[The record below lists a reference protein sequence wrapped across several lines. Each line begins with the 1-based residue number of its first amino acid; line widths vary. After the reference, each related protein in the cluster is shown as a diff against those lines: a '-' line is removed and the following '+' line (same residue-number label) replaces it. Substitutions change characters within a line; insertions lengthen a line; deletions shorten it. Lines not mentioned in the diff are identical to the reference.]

1 MTITQNLEEIHSQG
15 YYMPHFTIKT
25 INFINVSKI
34 LFTDW
39 TFLVNQ
45 KNQSFMLDFLNNIV
59 NNNSGIEEIKYEDV
73 PAMEMKSLG
82 KVLKWVFNLK

>member
-39 TFLVNQ
+39 TFLVN
-45 KNQSFMLDFLNNIV
+45 
-59 NNNSGIEEIKYEDV
+59 
-73 PAMEMKSLG
+73 
-82 KVLKWVFNLK
+82 